1 MYKLIGLLLL
11 TGCSSLNFDSLEYDR
26 FISISERTNMLISK
40 CDNSTYV
47 KSQLVQLKDDV
58 THMNNYAK
66 FRSNK
71 PEVQQSTSNLY
82 NLIEEMST
90 QYEGSVSKIY
100 CEQKLKTISTA
111 ADAIGETL
119 GRI

>member
-1 MYKLIGLLLL
+1 
-11 TGCSSLNFDSLEYDR
+11 
-26 FISISERTNMLISK
+26 
-40 CDNSTYV
+40 
-47 KSQLVQLKDDV
+47 
-58 THMNNYAK
+58 MNNYAK